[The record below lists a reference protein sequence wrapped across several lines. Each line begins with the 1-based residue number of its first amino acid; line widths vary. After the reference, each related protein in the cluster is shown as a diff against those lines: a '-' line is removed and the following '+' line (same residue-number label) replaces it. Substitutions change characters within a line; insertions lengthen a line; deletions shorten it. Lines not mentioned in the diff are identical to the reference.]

1 MSSDYNI
8 KMFKLGKILFEYD
21 NYIKNNVN
29 SNIKYNI
36 EFEINDA
43 IKGLVK
49 YFSFDLLSSSP
60 ICNKNRIIVFKLAR
74 QIYKKQELQ
83 ITYTDKT

>member
-29 SNIKYNI
+29 SNIKYTI

-60 ICNKNRIIVFKLAR
+60 ICNKNKIIVFRTAR
-74 QIYKKQELQ
+74 QIYKKQESQ
-83 ITYTDKT
+83 ITL

>member
-1 MSSDYNI
+1 MNYDYNT

-21 NYIKNNVN
+21 NYIKNNININ
-29 SNIKYNI
+29 SNTKHNI

-60 ICNKNRIIVFKLAR
+60 ECNKNRIVIFRLAR
-74 QIYKKQELQ
+74 HIYKKQELQ
-83 ITYTDKT
+83 ITL